1 VIVRK
6 GLAVSELALAGTAVL
21 GFPAGV
27 AWAAIA
33 PRAQLVEVS
42 QGTAQVVNAETSA
55 FIAADGWFCLIS
67 VVVGLLTGLLG
78 YWLAVRGAGGPTATA
93 ALIAGAI
100 AGTLIMLWTGEQI
113 GQATYQH
120 QLATS
125 ATNTIFNSSLALGAK
140 SCLALWPLV
149 TAAIIFLIEFGRRH
163 DAPRQEDTLDDSA
176 AVF

>member
-6 GLAVSELALAGTAVL
+6 GLGASALAFAGTAVL
-21 GFPAGV
+21 GFPAGA
-27 AWAAIA
+27 AWGAIA

-55 FIAADGWFCLIS
+55 FIAADGWFCLIG
-67 VVVGLLTGLLG
+67 VALGLLTGALG
-78 YWLAVRGAGGPTATA
+78 YWLAVRRAGGPAAA

-100 AGTLIMLWTGEQI
+100 AGSLLMLWTGEQI
-113 GQATYQH
+113 GLATYQH

-125 ATNTIFNSSLALGAK
+125 AQNTFFNSSLALGAK
-140 SCLALWPLV
+140 SCLVFWPLA
-149 TAAIIFLIEFGRRH
+149 TAAIIALIELSRRN
-163 DAPRQEDTLDDSA
+163 DAPRQEGSLDDSA